1 MEMEAKEN
9 VLEMR
14 EASFMS
20 EGWLEWFNRDKEI
33 EAGEKGYNLYL
44 R

>member
-1 MEMEAKEN
+1 VRSRDREKPWTTSSREMEMEAKEN

-20 EGWLEWFNRDKEI
+20 EG
-33 EAGEKGYNLYL
+33 
-44 R
+44 